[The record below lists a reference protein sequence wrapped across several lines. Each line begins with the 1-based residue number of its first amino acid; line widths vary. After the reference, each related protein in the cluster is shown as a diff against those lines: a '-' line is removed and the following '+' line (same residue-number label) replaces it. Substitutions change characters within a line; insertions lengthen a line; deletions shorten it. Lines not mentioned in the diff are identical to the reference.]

1 MAKEKLDPA
10 LLKLA
15 GILVLGAMAPLLDS
29 TIVNVAIRTLGRE
42 LHASVATVQWVSTGY
57 LLALAMAVP
66 VAGWTV
72 ERFGARRMWLA
83 ALGLFLAGSV
93 LSGLAWNI
101 GALVVFRVVQGA
113 GGGLMLPIL
122 QTVLMRAAGGRGLG
136 RLMAVITLPAL
147 VGPIF
152 GPVLGGLIVGHLSW
166 RWIFYVNVPICAAA
180 ILLAWRGLPAD
191 ESGPRHRLDAA
202 GLALLSPGL
211 AALVYGLSQVGDLG
225 GLGHAVVLVPLIGGA
240 LLVAAFAVHAVRDGE
255 PLIDLRLFADRRF
268 AAATASLALSGLAM
282 FSSMLLLPLYYQQV
296 RGASVIM
303 AGLLLAPQGL
313 GSLLARGAG
322 ALTDRI
328 GPRPVLLASIAA
340 TALGTVPFALAD
352 RMPGAWLATALVL
365 RGLGLSA
372 ANMAVMVG
380 AYEGIDRARVPH
392 ASGITRIA
400 QQLGG
405 SFGTAIL
412 AVILER
418 QLTAHPSTPA
428 TAYAH
433 TFTWSLALTV
443 VAVVPA
449 LLLPRRRDRP
459 TTQQEVQVRPS
470 SAAHR
475 ANPPGPNGRR

>member
-1 MAKEKLDPA
+1 MAKERLDPG

-29 TIVNVAIRTLGRE
+29 TIVNVAIHTLGRD
-42 LHASVATVQWVSTGY
+42 LHTTVSTVQWVSTGY
-57 LLALAMAVP
+57 LLALALAVP

-72 ERFGARRMWLA
+72 ERYGARRMWLV

-93 LSGLAWNI
+93 LSGVAWDI
-101 GALVVFRVVQGA
+101 GALVAFRAVQGL

-152 GPVLGGLIVGHLSW
+152 GPVIGGLIVGHLSW
-166 RWIFYVNVPICAAA
+166 RWIFYVNVPICLAAM
-180 ILLAWRGLPAD
+180 ILARRGLPAD
-191 ESGPRHRLDAA
+191 EPGTRPRLDVT

-211 AALVYGLSQVGDLG
+211 AALVYGLSRVGDLG
-225 GLGHAVVLVPLIGGA
+225 GFGYPEVLAPLIGGA
-240 LLVAAFAVHAVRDGE
+240 LLVAVFAWHAVRAPE
-255 PLIDLRLFADRRF
+255 PLIDLRLFTDRGF
-268 AAATASLALSGLAM
+268 TAATASLALTGLGL

-303 AGLLLAPQGL
+303 AGLLLVPQGV
-313 GSLLARGAG
+313 GSLLARAAG
-322 ALTDRI
+322 SLTDRV
-328 GPRPVLLASIAA
+328 GPRPILLAAIAL
-340 TALGTVPFALAD
+340 TALGTAPFALAG
-352 RMPGAWLATALVL
+352 RFSGAWLAAALVV

-372 ANMAVMVG
+372 ANLAVMVG
-380 AYEGIDRARVPH
+380 AYQGLDRARVPH

-400 QQLGG
+400 QQVGG

-418 QLTAHPSTPA
+418 QLAGHPSAPA

-433 TFTWSLALTV
+433 TFTWSLALTIV
-443 VAVVPA
+443 TVIPA
-449 LLLPRRRDRP
+449 LLMPRHPARVAEP
-459 TTQQEVQVRPS
+459 AGVR
-470 SAAHR
+470 H
-475 ANPPGPNGRR
+475 

>member
-1 MAKEKLDPA
+1 MAKERLDPG

-29 TIVNVAIRTLGRE
+29 TIVNVAIRTLGHDLRVPV
-42 LHASVATVQWVSTGY
+42 ASVQWVSTGY
-57 LLALAMAVP
+57 LLALAIAVP
-66 VAGWTV
+66 VAGWTA
-72 ERFGARRMWLA
+72 ERYGARRMWLA

-101 GALVVFRVVQGA
+101 GALVAFRAVQGF

-136 RLMAVITLPAL
+136 RLMAVVTLPAL
-147 VGPIF
+147 VAPIF
-152 GPVLGGLIVGHLSW
+152 GPVVGGLIVGHLSW
-166 RWIFYVNVPICAAA
+166 RWIFYVNVPVCLAA
-180 ILLAWRGLPAD
+180 IALAWRALPAD
-191 ESGPRHRLDAA
+191 RPGSRPRLDAT
-202 GLALLSPGL
+202 GLALLSPGV
-211 AALVYGLSQVGDLG
+211 AALVYGLSRVGDLG
-225 GLGHAVVLVPLIGGA
+225 GFGHVQVLAPLVGGA
-240 LLVAAFAVHAVRDGE
+240 LLVAAFAVHAVRDAE
-255 PLIDLRLFADRRF
+255 PLIDLRLFADRGF

-303 AGLLLAPQGL
+303 AGLLLVPQGV

-328 GPRPVLLASIAA
+328 GPRPVLLAAIAA
-340 TALGTVPFALAD
+340 TVAGTVPFAMAD
-352 RMPGAWLATALVL
+352 RAGGGLLAAALVV

-380 AYEGIDRARVPH
+380 AFQGLDRARLPH

-412 AVILER
+412 AVVLQR
-418 QLTAHPSTPA
+418 QLTAHPSAPA

-433 TFTWSLALTV
+433 TFALSVALTV
-443 VAVVPA
+443 LAVVPA
-449 LLLPRRRDRP
+449 LLMPAGFR
-459 TTQQEVQVRPS
+459 TGKST
-470 SAAHR
+470 AAKTETR
-475 ANPPGPNGRR
+475 A